1 MELKHYLSEI
11 KTFLESNA
19 DPKVVEKN
27 SRYFKEGYD
36 AYGIPQEKWD
46 NQKTAW
52 IKEWKDVLGFDG
64 FLKLGD
70 ILMENGKYE
79 ECSCAI
85 VFMKP
90 FSVQFTEDTYNHFGY
105 WLEKGI
111 QNWAHTDILCGELLS
126 PMLKNKKV
134 RLTSMITWR
143 ESPSKWKRRAVPVS
157 MLGLLKGTEDYSQI
171 FEFISPMMMDK
182 ERVVHQGLGWFLRE
196 AWKIKPE
203 QVEPYLMKWKDTAPR
218 LIFQYATEK
227 MTAENKLRFRKEKK

>member
-1 MELKHYLSEI
+1 MELKEYLSEI
-11 KTFLESNA
+11 QSFLESNA
-19 DPKVVEKN
+19 DPKIVEKYA
-27 SRYFKEGYD
+27 RYFKEGYD

-46 NQKTAW
+46 SQKKVW
-52 IKEWKDVLGFDG
+52 IKEWKDDLGFNG
-64 FLKLGD
+64 FIRLGD
-70 ILMENGKYE
+70 ILIKNGKYE
-79 ECSCAI
+79 ECSFAI

-90 FSVQFTEDTYNHFGY
+90 FSELFTEETYNHFGR

-134 RLTSMITWR
+134 DLSIMNLWH

-157 MLGLLKGTEDYSQI
+157 MLGLLKGTEDYGKLL
-171 FEFISPMMMDK
+171 EFISPMMIDK
-182 ERVVHQGLGWFLRE
+182 ERVVHQGLGWLLRE
-196 AWKIKPE
+196 AWKLKPD
-203 QVEPYLMKWKDTAPR
+203 QIEPFLMKWKDTAPR